1 MHFTKHCFAHIA
13 LSGRIFV
20 IGGTNENWE
29 AVSTVETYDPLT
41 NEWET
46 MAPLLQERQSSAVC
60 ASKGYIYA
68 LGGRNGE
75 VFIDSIERYDPSEDS
90 WMLVG
95 FVRFVNGMKLFMDS
109 VFFLISF
116 YR

>member
-1 MHFTKHCFAHIA
+1 M
-13 LSGRIFV
+13 
-20 IGGTNENWE
+20 
-29 AVSTVETYDPLT
+29 
-41 NEWET
+41 
-46 MAPLLQERQSSAVC
+46 C

-109 VFFLISF
+109 VFFYFFLSTDELCSSGSKILGLSMF
-116 YR
+116 H